1 MSTQFSYIFMVRRDI
16 PMIAFPRVRCMIV
29 YMFVA
34 TYTSMRCIRSQG
46 SYVIQGARSIN
57 GRGA

>member
-1 MSTQFSYIFMVRRDI
+1 
-16 PMIAFPRVRCMIV
+16 MIAFPRVRCMIV

-46 SYVIQGARSIN
+46 SYVIQRARSIN